1 MAITP
6 LLRDQ
11 SSLICFHAAS
21 RQRLQ
26 PPGSASMS
34 SKLWIRL
41 TSPCSVASPSSSLSR
56 SSCPSSSATS
66 SSAAPPPCR
75 PRPCFA
81 APASPRRADRQQATS
96 WAPIAKASAQ
106 PLLRLDH
113 DQAGPHRPSPSPFR
127 SFPFALPPISRN
139 SLSFISFCSYR
150 RPPWPPFFLVAALRI
165 PAGSP
170 FLHEPFLAGVL
181 RRCDSLELSR
191 DVPCFA
197 IAYRNLCFLYN
208 E

>member
-41 TSPCSVASPSSSLSR
+41 TSPCSVASPSSSSSR

-113 DQAGPHRPSPSPFR
+113 DQETTVAAVFPRRRPSDPRRITLPPRALSCRSPSPLR
-127 SFPFALPPISRN
+127 LP
-139 SLSFISFCSYR
+139 
-150 RPPWPPFFLVAALRI
+150 
-165 PAGSP
+165 
-170 FLHEPFLAGVL
+170 
-181 RRCDSLELSR
+181 
-191 DVPCFA
+191 
-197 IAYRNLCFLYN
+197 
-208 E
+208 